1 MIAINRSRK
10 YATWLLILLVLF
22 CLRVA
27 GQIFV
32 AFGHV
37 TFLPP
42 MQEWYSGLLPY
53 RYLLPAQF
61 LIILLFSK
69 ICFDLFRGDGYF
81 AMPRP
86 RLGKPLTIFG
96 VLYLESMIIRYILRM
111 WLYPQERWTGGSIP
125 IFFHWVLAAYVLVL
139 ASFNRSENE
148 VTAEGGC
155 ATKDMKVFAG

>member
-1 MIAINRSRK
+1 MTSIHRSRK
-10 YATWLLILLVLF
+10 YASWLLILLILF

-27 GQIFV
+27 GQMLV

-61 LIILLFSK
+61 LIIALFSK

-81 AMPRP
+81 AIPR
-86 RLGKPLTIFG
+86 RQLGKPLTFFG

-111 WLYPQERWTGGSIP
+111 WLFPQERWTGGCIP
-125 IFFHWVLAAYVLVL
+125 IFFHWVLAAYVLAL
-139 ASFNRSENE
+139 ASFHRSENE
-148 VTAEGGC
+148 ATAEDGC
-155 ATKDMKVFAG
+155 ATKNMEVSAG